1 MNSVLYEWRVCSPLF
16 KHYSVAIWYSL
27 YHGDQVVVLKR
38 KILGETIV
46 ITQNGILHVCFTK
59 RNSNRNYLGEES
71 DR

>member
-27 YHGDQVVVLKR
+27 YHGYQVVVLKR
-38 KILGETIV
+38 KILSET
-46 ITQNGILHVCFTK
+46 ITQNGIFTK
-59 RNSNRNYLGEES
+59 RNPNRTYLGEES